1 MTDGERRADEAA
13 TAAGGPAAPDVAAAA
28 AAADRFAGGGETAG
42 RVIAGS
48 LRSLR
53 PPGNMPPLREMQTA
67 LYNQLTGP
75 GKPALAGP
83 DAVLVAATDEFTDA
97 LDSAADILH
106 RQLGTDENVDSMTPG
121 IG

>member
-1 MTDGERRADEAA
+1 MTDGERRADETA
-13 TAAGGPAAPDVAAAA
+13 TAAGGPVAPDVA

-53 PPGNMPPLREMQTA
+53 PPGDMPPLREMQTA
-67 LYNQLTGP
+67 LYNQLRGP
-75 GKPALAGP
+75 GQPALAGP

-106 RQLGTDENVDSMTPG
+106 RQLSTDENVDRVTPG